1 MSSKWID
8 RVSQALGL
16 RLAAWYLGTFL
27 ASTLVIGGLTYGLLA
42 TLLETRDHDIIQ
54 STLREY
60 ATRYQAGGLPALARA
75 IELEQRSGSREPLF
89 VRLVGPFED
98 VLFYSLP
105 ETWGAFDLSE
115 LPGGPDAIWS
125 QVRARDRN
133 AVLEV
138 ATINVG
144 GGSILQVGKTSEA
157 RNQLLSNFRRVLMLG
172 ATAALAIGMIGGLFL
187 TRSTLKPLRDL
198 RDAVRR
204 ILQTGQTDDRV
215 PVYGTED
222 AVDELSLLFNAML
235 TRITTLIHG
244 MRNALDH
251 VAHDLRTPMTRLRV
265 TAEAALATN
274 DPAKYREAL
283 SDCLEESERVLSM
296 LTTLMDISE
305 AETGTMKLTVTQV
318 ELAKLAAE
326 ITDLYEDTA
335 EEAGVALGASVPGDL
350 TVRADRDRLRQALAN
365 LVDNAIKYT
374 PRGGRVDL
382 TAARDADAVVIRV
395 TDTGAGISGRDL
407 PRIFDRLYRGDQS
420 RATRGLG
427 LGLSLVRAY
436 VEAQGGKVTV
446 ESDPAHGATFTIK
459 LPALPALPA
468 PPAPPA

>member
-1 MSSKWID
+1 MSSKWANRIA
-8 RVSQALGL
+8 QALGL

-27 ASTLVIGGLTYGLLA
+27 ASTLVIGGLTYGLMA
-42 TLLETRDHDIIQ
+42 STLETRDHDIIQ

-105 ETWGAFDLSE
+105 ETFGAFELSE
-115 LPGGPDAIWS
+115 LPGGPNAIWS
-125 QVRARDRN
+125 QVRAQDRN

-138 ATINVG
+138 ATIEVG
-144 GGSILQVGKTSEA
+144 GGSVLQVGKTSEA

-172 ATAALAIGMIGGLFL
+172 AGAALVIGVVGGLFL

-215 PVYGTED
+215 PVYDTGDT
-222 AVDELSLLFNAML
+222 VDELSTLFNAML
-235 TRITTLIHG
+235 ARITTLIHG

-283 SDCLEESERVLSM
+283 SDCLEESERVSSM

-305 AETGTMKLTVTQV
+305 AETGTMKLNVSRV
-318 ELAKLAAE
+318 ELPKLVKE
-326 ITDLYEDTA
+326 VTDLYEDAA
-335 EEAGVALGASVPGDL
+335 EDAGVTLQSTVPGEL
-350 TVRADRDRLRQALAN
+350 TVPADRDRLRQAMAN
-365 LVDNAIKYT
+365 LVDNANKYK
-374 PRGGRVDL
+374 PRNGRVEL
-382 TAARDADAVVIRV
+382 TAARDSDAVVIRIS
-395 TDTGAGISGRDL
+395 DTGPGISAQDL

-420 RATRGLG
+420 RTTRGLG

-436 VEAQGGKVTV
+436 VEAQGGTVTAQS
-446 ESDPAHGATFTIK
+446 EPGRGSTFTLR
-459 LPALPALPA
+459 LPA
-468 PPAPPA
+468 

>member
-1 MSSKWID
+1 MFSRWAD
-8 RVSQALGL
+8 RISQALGL

-75 IELEQRSGSREPLF
+75 IEIEQRAGSREPLF
-89 VRLVGPFED
+89 VRVVGPFED
-98 VLFYSLP
+98 VLLYSLP

-115 LPGGPDAIWS
+115 LPGESNDVWAR
-125 QVRARDRN
+125 VHARDRN
-133 AVLEV
+133 AILEV
-138 ATINVG
+138 STINVG
-144 GGSILQVGKTSEA
+144 NGTVLQVGKTSES
-157 RNQLLSNFRRVLMLG
+157 RDQLLSNFRRVLMLG
-172 ATAALAIGMIGGLFL
+172 AGAAVIIGIAGGLFL

-215 PVYGTED
+215 PIYGTQD
-222 AVDELSLLFNAML
+222 AVDELSTLFNAML
-235 TRITTLIHG
+235 ARLTTLIHG

-251 VAHDLRTPMTRLRV
+251 VAHDLRTPITRLRV
-265 TAEAALATN
+265 TAEAALAAN

-283 SDCLEESERVLSM
+283 SDVLEESERVSSM

-305 AETGTMKLTVTQV
+305 AETGTIRLNVAAID
-318 ELAKLAAE
+318 LAKLVGEVA
-326 ITDLYEDTA
+326 DLYEDTA
-335 EEAGVALGASVPGDL
+335 EDAGVALEA
-350 TVRADRDRLRQALAN
+350 TVAANLEVQADRDRLRQAIAN

-374 PRGGRVDL
+374 PRGGRV
-382 TAARDADAVVIRV
+382 AVSAQLEPGEVIIAV
-395 TDTGAGISGRDL
+395 ADTGPGISEQDL

-436 VEAQGGKVTV
+436 IEAQGGRVTV
-446 ESDPAHGATFTIK
+446 DSRPGRGSTFMIH
-459 LPALPALPA
+459 LPVDR
-468 PPAPPA
+468 

>member
-1 MSSKWID
+1 MFSKWVE

-75 IELEQRSGSREPLF
+75 IEIEQRAGSREPLF
-89 VRLVGPFED
+89 VRVIGPFED
-98 VLFYSLP
+98 VLLYSLP

-115 LPGGPDAIWS
+115 LAGGPNEIWS

-133 AVLEV
+133 AVLEI
-138 ATINVG
+138 ATIEVG
-144 GGSILQVGKTSEA
+144 GGSFLQVGKTSEA
-157 RNQLLSNFRRVLMLG
+157 RNQLLSNFRRVLVLG
-172 ATAALAIGMIGGLFL
+172 AGAALVIGVVGGVFL
-187 TRSTLKPLRDL
+187 TRSTLKPLNDL

-222 AVDELSLLFNAML
+222 TVDELSTQFNAML
-235 TRITTLIHG
+235 ARITTLIHG

-265 TAEAALATN
+265 TAESALATN
-274 DPAKYREAL
+274 DPVKHREAL
-283 SDCLEESERVLSM
+283 LDCLEESERVLSM

-305 AETGTMKLTVTQV
+305 AETGTMKLNVSQV
-318 ELAKLAAE
+318 DVGQLASE
-326 ITDLYEDTA
+326 VTDLYEDTA
-335 EEAGVALGASVPGDL
+335 EDAGVSVRTTIAPALSVP
-350 TVRADRDRLRQALAN
+350 ADRDRLRQALAN

-374 PRGGRVDL
+374 PRDGRVEI
-382 TAARDADAVVIRV
+382 TAAREANDVVIRV
-395 TDTGAGISGRDL
+395 ADTGPGISDQDL
-407 PRIFDRLYRGDQS
+407 PRIFDRLYRGDHS

-436 VEAQGGKVTV
+436 VEAQGGKITV
-446 ESDPAHGATFTIK
+446 ASSPGAGSTFTIS
-459 LPALPALPA
+459 LPYRTDT
-468 PPAPPA
+468 

>member
-1 MSSKWID
+1 MSSKWTD

-27 ASTLVIGGLTYGLLA
+27 VSTVVIGVLTYGLLGS
-42 TLLETRDHDIIQ
+42 LLEQRDHDIIQ

-75 IELEQRSGSREPLF
+75 IESEQRSGTREPLF

-98 VLFYSLP
+98 VLLYSLP
-105 ETWGAFDLSE
+105 ETWGAFDLE
-115 LPGGPDAIWS
+115 ALPGGPNDIWS
-125 QVRARDRN
+125 QVRSSDRN

-138 ATINVG
+138 ATIDLGDAV
-144 GGSILQVGKTSEA
+144 LQVGKTSEA

-172 ATAALAIGMIGGLFL
+172 AGLALIIGVVGGVFL

-215 PVYGTED
+215 PVYDTED
-222 AVDELSLLFNAML
+222 TVDELSTLFNAML
-235 TRITTLIHG
+235 ARITTLIHG

-265 TAEAALATN
+265 TAESALAAN

-305 AETGTMKLTVTQV
+305 AETGTMKLNVTRV
-318 ELAKLAAE
+318 ALAALVQE
-326 ITDLYEDTA
+326 VVDLYEDTA
-335 EEAGVALGASVPGDL
+335 EDAGVTLHADVPVDL
-350 TVRADRDRLRQALAN
+350 TVPADRDRLRQALAN

-374 PRGGRVDL
+374 PANGRVDVS
-382 TAARDADAVVIRV
+382 AAADGAVVMIRV
-395 TDTGAGISGRDL
+395 ADTGRGIPAQDL
-407 PRIFDRLYRGDQS
+407 PRIFDRLYRGDES
-420 RATRGLG
+420 RTTRGLG
-427 LGLSLVRAY
+427 LGLSLVRAS
-436 VEAQGGKVTV
+436 VEAQGGSVTV
-446 ESDPAHGATFTIK
+446 KSNPGNGSVFEIR
-459 LPALPALPA
+459 LPRP
-468 PPAPPA
+468 

>member
-1 MSSKWID
+1 MSSRWAD
-8 RVSQALGL
+8 RISQALGL

-27 ASTLVIGGLTYGLLA
+27 ASTMVIGGLTYGLLA
-42 TLLETRDHDIIQ
+42 SLLETRDHDIIQ

-75 IELEQRSGSREPLF
+75 IEIEQRSGSREPLF

-98 VLFYSLP
+98 VLLYSLP
-105 ETWGAFDLSE
+105 ETWGVFDLSE
-115 LPGGPDAIWS
+115 LPGGPNAIWT

-138 ATINVG
+138 ATVSVG
-144 GGSILQVGKTSEA
+144 GGSVLQVGKTSEA
-157 RNQLLSNFRRVLMLG
+157 RNQLLSNFRRVLILG
-172 ATAALAIGMIGGLFL
+172 AGVALLIGVVGGVFL

-204 ILQTGQTDDRV
+204 ILRTGQTDDRV
-215 PVYGTED
+215 PVYGTDD
-222 AVDELSLLFNAML
+222 AVDELSHLFNAML
-235 TRITTLIHG
+235 ARITTLIHG

-265 TAEAALATN
+265 TAESALATN
-274 DPAKYREAL
+274 DPARHREAL

-305 AETGTMKLTVTQV
+305 AETGTMKLNVSEV
-318 ELAKLAAE
+318 NLAQLTGE
-326 ITDLYEDTA
+326 IRELYEDTA
-335 EEAGVALGASVPGDL
+335 EVAGVSLTASVPEDL
-350 TVRADRDRLRQALAN
+350 MVRADRDRLRQALAN

-374 PRGGRVDL
+374 PRGGRVL
-382 TAARDADAVVIRV
+382 VEASASQSAVEIRV
-395 TDTGAGISGRDL
+395 SDTGAGISEQDL

-436 VEAQGGKVTV
+436 VEAQGGTVTV
-446 ESDPAHGATFTIK
+446 TSSPGKGSTFTIT
-459 LPALPALPA
+459 LTRL
-468 PPAPPA
+468 